1 MGTFE
6 VAAQLCRA
14 AQRIKCHQFPALVVN
29 LMKESAAPALVQRL
43 LTINCWKKKII
54 PVLLPGGP
62 HETPRCS
69 HMSKIHL
76 KSTGTD
82 TAKERQVAS
91 PAGGL
96 LPAELVGFSFFSL
109 WPRTSCAEEPG
120 WPVCGVQLSP
130 ACSFITRRNTGDR
143 AMLLQETGDL
153 LAAKSVNN
161 QWWNF
166 IFITVNYAA
175 WVVSEEGN
183 TFI

>member
-6 VAAQLCRA
+6 VVAQLCRA

-43 LTINCWKKKII
+43 PTINCLKKII

-96 LPAELVGFSFFSL
+96 LPAEVVGFSFF
-109 WPRTSCAEEPG
+109 PFGPE
-120 WPVCGVQLSP
+120 
-130 ACSFITRRNTGDR
+130 
-143 AMLLQETGDL
+143 L
-153 LAAKSVNN
+153 LALRSQAGQSAASSCPLPARSSHGETRA
-161 QWWNF
+161 
-166 IFITVNYAA
+166 TVPCYCRKRGIC
-175 WVVSEEGN
+175 WLQSTVMRETEKR
-183 TFI
+183 